1 VGSAAPP
8 FQKPLELTDRR
19 SAQAL
24 FGLGVASFAAEQAVA
39 GYYRLA
45 HHGSMGFPSAVDVAR
60 LGSYLLL
67 FLGMLMLPR
76 QPLPAP
82 SRTRQLVNSLMTI
95 AAVATLGWYFTL
107 GPEFLR
113 TDQTIFAEIVRTG
126 YSVLDLVLIFGLT
139 LLSPHFREVSLQR
152 FLLLLATALGI
163 IVASDSIRDYQV
175 LHGLPGT
182 GPLLDVARITGFLLV
197 GLAAAFPRPT
207 QRAQDSTTAQ
217 ATLVGPAPDPLIPT
231 VWRYIL
237 PYTLIPAVVT
247 LMIYVTR
254 TPADTRLTSGVYIG
268 GAILIELV
276 FVHQFL
282 AYRELIAYSHKSAH
296 LESLASADPIT
307 GLPNHR
313 TVVARLD
320 EELERSH
327 RSSHACAILVLDL
340 DRFKQLNDTY
350 GHRAGDAA
358 LREFASV
365 VRMVLRSSDVL
376 GRWGGEEF
384 VAILPETDW
393 ALALA
398 VSERIRA
405 AVSVHTFRTIAGGH
419 VTCSI
424 GVASYPLQTL
434 DRDSLIELADQAMY
448 VAKRLGRDQVHMLDH
463 PVETPESIKTS

>member
-1 VGSAAPP
+1 
-8 FQKPLELTDRR
+8 
-19 SAQAL
+19 
-24 FGLGVASFAAEQAVA
+24 
-39 GYYRLA
+39 
-45 HHGSMGFPSAVDVAR
+45 MGFPSAVDVAR

-82 SRTRQLVNSLMTI
+82 SRTRQLVNSLMVI
-95 AAVATLGWYFTL
+95 AALATLSWYFTL

-113 TDQTIFAEIVRTG
+113 TNQSTSAGIVRTG
-126 YSVLDLVLIFGLT
+126 YSVMDLVLIFGLT
-139 LLSPHFREVSLQR
+139 LLSPRFREISLQR
-152 FLLLLATALGI
+152 LLVLLGAALGI
-163 IVASDSIRDYQV
+163 IVASDSVRDYQA
-175 LHGLPGT
+175 LHSLPSSGS
-182 GPLLDVARITGFLLV
+182 LLDAARMIGFLLV
-197 GLAAAFPRPT
+197 GLAAALPHPS
-207 QRAQDSTTAQ
+207 QRDHQDTTATQ
-217 ATLVGPAPDPLIPT
+217 ATLVGPAPDPLILT
-231 VWRYIL
+231 AWRYIL

-247 LMIYVTR
+247 LMIYATR
-254 TPADTRLTSGVYIG
+254 TRADARLTSGVYIG

-282 AYRELIAYSHKSAH
+282 ASRELIAYTHKSAH
-296 LESLASADPIT
+296 LESLAAADPIT

-313 TVVARLD
+313 AVVARLD

-327 RSSHACAILVLDL
+327 RSNHSCAILVLDL

-365 VRMVLRSSDVL
+365 VRMELRSSDVL

-398 VSERIRA
+398 ISERIRA
-405 AVSVHTFRTIAGGH
+405 AVSVHAFRAIAGGH

-424 GVASYPLQTL
+424 GVASYPLQAL

-448 VAKRLGRDQVHMLDH
+448 VAKRLGRDQVHMLDR
-463 PVETPESIKTS
+463 PAESPESITTG